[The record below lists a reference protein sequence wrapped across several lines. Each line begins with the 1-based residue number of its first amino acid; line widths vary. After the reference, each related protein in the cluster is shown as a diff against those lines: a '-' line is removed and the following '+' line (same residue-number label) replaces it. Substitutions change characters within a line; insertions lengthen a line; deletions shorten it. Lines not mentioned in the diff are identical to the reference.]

1 MLTRDLFVV
10 ANLLVE
16 VRRQDCQPYPPNSF
30 LDINESVDLLLKERN
45 YYAPHGG
52 H

>member
-16 VRRQDCQPYPPNSF
+16 VGPIWCAEKRSNSRAK
-30 LDINESVDLLLKERN
+30 D
-45 YYAPHGG
+45 H
-52 H
+52 